1 MKLKVMIAL
10 VILALVFGM
19 TFTACDDGEAPE
31 IKYTYK
37 PGTTTVTTTIY
48 DAGLIGTYDENPTS
62 DTFGKVT
69 YTDEH
74 MNYKDD
80 TTTNAKP
87 TFPAPPS
94 ADW

>member
-69 YTDEH
+69 YNGSTI
-74 MNYKDD
+74 NYKQD
-80 TTTNAKP
+80 TTTNTKP
-87 TFPAPPS
+87 AFPAPPTP
-94 ADW
+94 